1 MSQQTMEATIS
12 LQAASAL
19 AIYRRVKLDSSGYAA
34 YADAGEPA
42 IGITQAAAAS
52 GAQVA
57 VRLLNGAGTFKMT
70 AGAAITAL
78 KPVYGL
84 ASGKIDDAV
93 VAGLSHSL
101 GIALEAATA
110 DGDVIEVLPI
120 PASQGVR
127 QVAGQATTVAAADTI
142 VTGLAIVL
150 GVVVQLDSDPV
161 AGAMHATGSIGDQA
175 GAPAAGSFLLNTWKS
190 TDATALLVAASTFSK
205 KVNWLAWGY

>member
-34 YADAGEPA
+34 YAGAGEPA

-52 GAQVA
+52 GEQVA

-93 VAGLSHSL
+93 TAALRHCC

-120 PASQGVR
+120 ASSQGLR
-127 QVAGQATTVAAADTI
+127 QVGGQHTTVAAVDTL
-142 VTGLAIVL
+142 VTGLAVVL
-150 GVVVQLDSDPV
+150 GVVASLETDPADANLLV
-161 AGAMHATGSIGDQA
+161 SAAVGDQA
-175 GAPAAGSFLLNTWKS
+175 GAPAAGSVYIKQWK
-190 TDATALLVAASTFSK
+190 TDGADPTPVAATSFSM